1 MTGPTVVA
9 KSEQISKPRL
19 HAKIMR
25 GWARAIDR
33 MGKGAFA
40 DAIECSA
47 QALDKQLA
55 GSMPSLETLDR
66 ALAAE
71 PTILDDWL
79 AARGKRLVDQ
89 DATCDVDDMSL
100 LIARVMVMI
109 QEAEHPEGPG
119 GRTIVPQEYLGGE
132 KIIRELHAVTGQWL
146 ERCSAIRRPREVA

>member
-1 MTGPTVVA
+1 MTVPTVVA
-9 KSEQISKPRL
+9 KAEPISKPRL

-33 MGKGAFA
+33 MGKGAFL
-40 DAIECSA
+40 DAIECST

-66 ALAAE
+66 ALTAE
-71 PTILDDWL
+71 PTVLDDWL

-89 DATCDVDDMSL
+89 DATCDVDDMGL
-100 LIARVMVMI
+100 LMARVLVMI

-119 GRTIVPQEYLGGE
+119 GRTIVPQEYLNGE
-132 KIIRELHAVTGQWL
+132 KIMRELHAVTGRWI
-146 ERCSAIRRPREVA
+146 EKCSDLRRPREVA

>member
-79 AARGKRLVDQ
+79 AARGFAASQAEPDFLRFCLEWRGLDMRSFMSARLS
-89 DATCDVDDMSL
+89 A
-100 LIARVMVMI
+100 A
-109 QEAEHPEGPG
+109 AF
-119 GRTIVPQEYLGGE
+119 
-132 KIIRELHAVTGQWL
+132 ELWAAHNEFNGDL
-146 ERCSAIRRPREVA
+146 PPHGISR